1 MRGEGAP
8 PADTDGDVC
17 ARVEALA
24 DSWRGRAARAEHERT
39 LPRET
44 VDELLDT
51 GLLSLAAPA
60 RHGGPGSGWPTLAE
74 AARRAAR
81 ACASTGWTIGV
92 VGGHAA
98 LAGRL
103 SPEASELLFAKGVRQ
118 VFSTASAPADG
129 RITRVPGGFEVAGRW
144 RFCSAVDHATWV
156 VLNGWCQSPST
167 PERVLVPLRA
177 DQVRVEDGWHVSG
190 MSATG
195 SKNIRVDSVFVAE
208 ALVTPVDACFGE
220 RWPNASGPTSGA
232 GPGTGSGTGSG
243 SGAGAEFGAADYL
256 GGVPFL
262 HYMNSLVIGP
272 LMGCAEGAFD
282 HYAAS
287 LSARDGGRSR
297 ALDDPLVQDALTE
310 SAAELACARHL
321 YDSVCATLHS
331 AGVGRRALT
340 AREGAVIS
348 RDRAYLARLCVRA
361 VQRLVQLAGTAAHH
375 DASALARHW
384 RDLQMMAAHR
394 DVSWALNFPAYAAL
408 TIESGGAAT
417 VDSGAP
423 GRDSAVPA
431 VAEAHR

>member
-8 PADTDGDVC
+8 PDDTDGDVC

-24 DSWRGRAARAEHERT
+24 GTWRGRAAGAERERT

-44 VDELLDT
+44 VDELLDS
-51 GLLSLAAPA
+51 GLLSLAAPTC
-60 RHGGPGSGWPTLAE
+60 HGGPGSGWPTLAE

-81 ACASTGWTIGV
+81 ACPSTGWTIGV

-103 SPEASELLFAKGVRQ
+103 SSEASGLLFAKGVRQ
-118 VFSTASAPADG
+118 VFSTASAPVDG

-144 RFCSAVDHATWV
+144 RFCSAVDHANWV
-156 VLNGWCQSPST
+156 MLNGWCESPSA

-177 DQVRVEDGWHVSG
+177 DQVTVEDGWHVSG

-195 SKNIRVDSVFVAE
+195 SKNILVDGVFVAD
-208 ALVTPVDACFGE
+208 ALVTSFDACFGE
-220 RWPNASGPTSGA
+220 RWPNGSGPGPGA
-232 GPGTGSGTGSG
+232 GPRTGTGT
-243 SGAGAEFGAADYL
+243 GAGSTDYL
-256 GGVPFL
+256 GGVPYL
-262 HYMNSLVIGP
+262 HYMNSVVIGP
-272 LMGCAEGAFD
+272 LLGCAEGAFD

-287 LSARDGGRSR
+287 LSPRDGGRPR
-297 ALDDPLVQDALTE
+297 ALDDLLVQDGLTE

-321 YDSVCATLHS
+321 YSAVCATLHS

-340 AREGAVIS
+340 SQEGAVIS

-375 DASALARHW
+375 DASVVARHW

-408 TIESGGAAT
+408 AIESGGATTAGS
-417 VDSGAP
+417 DAP
-423 GRDSAVPA
+423 GRSDVPGRDDALPA
-431 VAEAHR
+431 VAESHR

>member
-1 MRGEGAP
+1 MRGEGTP
-8 PADTDGDVC
+8 PAGTDGDVC
-17 ARVEALA
+17 ARIEALA
-24 DSWRGRAARAEHERT
+24 GTWRGRAARAERERT
-39 LPRET
+39 LPTET

-51 GLLSLAAPA
+51 GLLSLAAPTC
-60 RHGGPGSGWPTLAE
+60 HGGPGSGWPTLAE

-81 ACASTGWTIGV
+81 ACPSTGWTIGV

-103 SPEASELLFAKGVRQ
+103 SPEASGLLFAKGVRQ
-118 VFSTASAPADG
+118 VFSTASAPVDG

-144 RFCSAVDHATWV
+144 RFCSAVDHANWV
-156 VLNGWCQSPST
+156 VLNGWCESPSA

-177 DQVRVEDGWHVSG
+177 DQVTVEDGWHVSG

-195 SKNIRVDSVFVAE
+195 SKNILVDGVFVAD
-208 ALVTPVDACFGE
+208 ALVTSFDACFGE
-220 RWPNASGPTSGA
+220 RRPNGSGP
-232 GPGTGSGTGSG
+232 GSGTGHRA
-243 SGAGAEFGAADYL
+243 GAGAGSTDYL
-256 GGVPFL
+256 GGVPYL
-262 HYMNSLVIGP
+262 HYMNSVVIGP
-272 LMGCAEGAFD
+272 LLGCAEGAFD

-287 LSARDGGRSR
+287 LSPRDGDRPR
-297 ALDDPLVQDALTE
+297 ALDDLLVQDGLTE

-321 YDSVCATLHS
+321 YSAVCATLHS
-331 AGVGRRALT
+331 AGVDRRALT
-340 AREGAVIS
+340 SREGAVIS

-375 DASALARHW
+375 DASVVARHW

-408 TIESGGAAT
+408 AIGSGGATTAGS
-417 VDSGAP
+417 DAP
-423 GRDSAVPA
+423 GRDGAVPA